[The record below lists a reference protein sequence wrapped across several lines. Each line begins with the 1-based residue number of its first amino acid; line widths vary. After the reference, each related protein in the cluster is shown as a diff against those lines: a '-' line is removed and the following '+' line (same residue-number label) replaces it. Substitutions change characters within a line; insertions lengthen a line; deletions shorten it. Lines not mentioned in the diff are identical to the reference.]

1 MRSLPKRWIS
11 LPLKPL
17 LNCLLRGMAC
27 LKQLVSAMEVH
38 ITSKEHFHTGKC
50 NTFQFEAEEVGRP
63 HKETLKERQYLA
75 RCFRAQYCC
84 VPIGA
89 GARFRCGL
97 PASVAFCMAT
107 HPHECNFS
115 HPFPQKPA
123 IFMKNPPSLLYDMTK
138 IAFFCKKF
146 CEICVRIHSFML

>member
-1 MRSLPKRWIS
+1 MRTVHGSTDADLGKPSSTQTEQHFGKLTAKGGVSPDRKYRTVLCAFRRAFMRSLPKRWIS
-11 LPLKPL
+11 PPLKPL

-75 RCFRAQYCC
+75 RCFRA
-84 VPIGA
+84 
-89 GARFRCGL
+89 
-97 PASVAFCMAT
+97 
-107 HPHECNFS
+107 
-115 HPFPQKPA
+115 
-123 IFMKNPPSLLYDMTK
+123 
-138 IAFFCKKF
+138 
-146 CEICVRIHSFML
+146 